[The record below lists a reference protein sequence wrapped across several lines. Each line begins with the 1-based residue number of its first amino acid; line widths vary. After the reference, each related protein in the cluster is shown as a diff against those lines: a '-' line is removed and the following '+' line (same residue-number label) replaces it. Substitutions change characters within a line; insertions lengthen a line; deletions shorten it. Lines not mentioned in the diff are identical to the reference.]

1 MAKSAETPDYDRE
14 VWDNSAEAASIVGT
28 SKSMKAARAFLRKKG
43 IMLARDKRYVKWL
56 NDISAIMKDPDFEDS
71 LEEMRGHPNVCEGVY
86 ETFKEIFRLRFGYM
100 DPAEGFA

>member
-71 LEEMRGHPNVCEGVY
+71 LVCEGVY
-86 ETFKEIFRLRFGYM
+86 ETFKEMFRLRFGYM